1 MAAVVS
7 SIVISVQWDGP
18 EPCRHANGRIVLYRI
33 QYTEV
38 VSGVVQ
44 IKDEP
49 GDWDVVNVETS
60 LTGLTPFTNYSIQ
73 LAAVNEEDE
82 VGVYSDPLVR
92 QTDEDS
98 ESLDNGY

>member
-1 MAAVVS
+1 MY
-7 SIVISVQWDGP
+7 I
-18 EPCRHANGRIVLYRI
+18 
-33 QYTEV
+33 
-38 VSGVVQ
+38 
-44 IKDEP
+44 
-49 GDWDVVNVETS
+49 ETS

-98 ESLDNGY
+98 ESLDNGYLSH